1 MPLSLDYAAFRYDFS
16 VTKAKALDG
25 YEEWPT
31 SKLRSGGFDQGF
43 INLPTG
49 APTTPFSFPL
59 VFWATGY
66 DIFGPPVLRGYLSG
80 KTPSTS
86 QLFTLIQDP
95 GTLGGFE
102 ISISAAGIAA
112 FGANVVGPFG
122 QDPIDTQEK
131 LDIVCKNLHFY
142 CQRLSD
148 QSIQW
153 VDIWSAVQ
161 VGV

>member
-1 MPLSLDYAAFRYDFS
+1 VPLSLDYAAFRYDFS
-16 VTKAKALDG
+16 VTKVKALDG

-86 QLFTLIQDP
+86 QLFALIQDP

-112 FGANVVGPFG
+112 FGDIVGPFG

-142 CQRLSD
+142 CQRPSD
-148 QSIQW
+148 QAIQW